1 MIRLFRHDGL
11 EFMLNVDQI
20 AEVRPGPLTVITLL
34 SGEEL
39 QVKNSLTDVMNKV
52 RAYRHGI
59 ENENRDGEGED
70 NRSGRPR
77 RPQAQHSSRPEP
89 EAPAGAGTVPTA
101 DEPQ

>member
-20 AEVRPGPLTVITLL
+20 GEIRPGPLTVITLL

-39 QVKNSLTDVMNKV
+39 KVKNSLTDVLNKV

-59 ENENRDGEGED
+59 EGENREYDPDE

-77 RPQAQHSSRPEP
+77 RPQAPRSSPP
-89 EAPAGAGTVPTA
+89 GPVTPAGAGPVPA
-101 DEPQ
+101 PEEPQ